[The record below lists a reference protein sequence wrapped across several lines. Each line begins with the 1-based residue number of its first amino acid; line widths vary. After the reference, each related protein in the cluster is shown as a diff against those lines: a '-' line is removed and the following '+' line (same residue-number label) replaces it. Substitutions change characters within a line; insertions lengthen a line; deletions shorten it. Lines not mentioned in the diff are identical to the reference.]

1 MINALEYCL
10 RWTPEYDKHYE
21 APQLSPG
28 LTARVLPLLGVPHH
42 PDLRGGPSH
51 VRPPQSDVITVAEDD
66 MEDEEGDSQDDG
78 AHPDVFL
85 LPRLSV

>member
-1 MINALEYCL
+1 MLLNTASDGPLNMINIMKRHSSL
-10 RWTPEYDKHYE
+10 
-21 APQLSPG
+21 PG

-51 VRPPQSDVITVAEDD
+51 VRPPQPDVVAVAEDD

>member
-1 MINALEYCL
+1 MLLNTASDGPLNMINIMKRHSYHL
-10 RWTPEYDKHYE
+10 
-21 APQLSPG
+21 G

-51 VRPPQSDVITVAEDD
+51 VSPPQPDVVAVAEDD

-85 LPRLSV
+85 LPSAH